1 MAETTNLIL
10 LALATGVGIGLSLG
24 LLGGGG
30 SILTVPALVY
40 ILGQDVSTA
49 AATSLIVV
57 GTNAL
62 LGTGAHFRARRVR
75 WRTALVF
82 GGAGLLGALPG
93 AKLNHILPGALIL
106 LLFAGVML
114 AAAILMV
121 RRRHAAEVYHSTD
134 CPTSRYCIT
143 AAVAGVGV
151 GFMTGFF
158 GVGGGFLIV
167 PALAGVLRFA
177 MPQAVGTSLA
187 IIALNSASGLIG
199 YFLFGHVQLGLAI
212 PLVAGGAA
220 GIALG
225 AALAG
230 RVPDKGLRQ
239 MFALMLLALALFLIV
254 ENAPAVWHLWA

>member
-1 MAETTNLIL
+1 MIETSNLAIL
-10 LALATGVGIGLSLG
+10 AVVTGIGIGLSLG

-57 GTNAL
+57 GSNSL
-62 LGTGAHFRARRVR
+62 LGAGAHFRARRVR

-93 AKLNHILPGALIL
+93 AKLNHVLPGALIL

-114 AAAILMV
+114 AAAVLML
-121 RRRHAAEVYHSTD
+121 RRRHVVETDRSSD
-134 CPTSRYCIT
+134 CPTRRYCLT
-143 AAVAGVGV
+143 ASVAGVAV

-167 PALAGVLRFA
+167 PALAGALRFG
-177 MPQAVGTSLA
+177 MPHAVGTSLA
-187 IIALNSASGLIG
+187 IIALNSASGLFG
-199 YFLFGHVQLGLAI
+199 YLIFGHVQFGLAI

-230 RVPDKGLRQ
+230 RVPDKGLRR
-239 MFALMLLALALFLIV
+239 MFALMLVLLALFLV
-254 ENAPAVWHLWA
+254 AQNAPSVWRMWA

>member
-1 MAETTNLIL
+1 MNLTF
-10 LALATGVGIGLSLG
+10 LAVAVGAGIGLSLG

-40 ILGQDVSTA
+40 LLGQDVSTA
-49 AATSLIVV
+49 TATSLIVV
-57 GTNAL
+57 GANAL
-62 LGTGAHFRARRVR
+62 FGVGAHFRAQRVR

-82 GGAGLLGALPG
+82 GGAGFLGALPG

-106 LLFAGVML
+106 LLFSGVMM
-114 AAAILMV
+114 AAATLMLV
-121 RRRHAAEVYHSTD
+121 RKQAAGEDKTRD
-134 CPTSRYCIT
+134 CPTGRYCVT
-143 AAVAGVGV
+143 ASLAGVAV

-167 PALAGVLRFA
+167 PALAGALQFA

-187 IIALNSASGLIG
+187 IIALNSASGLFG
-199 YFLFGHVQLGLAI
+199 YLLFGHVEL
-212 PLVAGGAA
+212 
-220 GIALG
+220 GIALPLVGGGTVGIAVG

-239 MFALMLLALALFLIV
+239 LFALLLVLLGLFLAAQ
-254 ENAPAVWHLWA
+254 NAPLLWKLWR